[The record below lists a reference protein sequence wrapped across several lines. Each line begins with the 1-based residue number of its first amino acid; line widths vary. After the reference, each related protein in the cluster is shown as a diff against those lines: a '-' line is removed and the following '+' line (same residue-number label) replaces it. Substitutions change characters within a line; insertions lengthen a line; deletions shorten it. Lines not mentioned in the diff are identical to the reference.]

1 MTQCVYNPSCS
12 ASPWYGNQY
21 SISQLGCHEKG
32 TALAVLLND
41 FLFTIRH
48 AAHLLGFAT
57 KFSVNYVGCE
67 GKKIPS
73 E

>member
-1 MTQCVYNPSCS
+1 MFKSPSCS

-41 FLFTIRH
+41 PICLKARH
-48 AAHLLGFAT
+48 AAHLLGMAT
-57 KFSVNYVGCE
+57 KLSISWLGCG
-67 GKKIPS
+67 GKEIPP